1 MKKTMTAAFLVE
13 HGAPLEFR
21 EVPMPAPGPDE
32 VLVELEACGVC
43 HTDLHIWKGEHPPR
57 KELPLI
63 LGHEGIG
70 RIAVNGS
77 LHPWL
82 KVGTR
87 VGGGFV
93 HNACGNCRPCLTGY
107 ETHCDE
113 VTATGFDYDGCF
125 AQFVCMREN
134 WVTPLP
140 DTIDPIEFAPLMCAG
155 VAAYSAVR
163 KAEIEPGRLVAIFG
177 CGGLGYYA
185 IQFAKLYGARV
196 VAVDIHDEKLN
207 YAKKLGADFVVRAD
221 HDPPNFIQELGG
233 ADACLNFAPSL
244 DTWQQMLLSAHSRAI
259 IVLIALPKGE
269 VSFDMAIVV
278 ENGLRIKGSADGTR
292 QELRELVKLARYGNI
307 ANNINSIPFSDVN
320 EALERLA
327 GGNIVGRIVL
337 DMAKEPNSLTA

>member
-1 MKKTMTAAFLVE
+1 MKKTMTAAYLVD

-21 EVPMPAPGPDE
+21 EVPIPEPGPGE

-43 HTDLHIWKGEHPPR
+43 HTDLHIWKGEHIPR
-57 KELPLI
+57 KGLPLI

-77 LHPWL
+77 LDPKL
-82 KVGTR
+82 EVGTR
-87 VGGGFV
+87 VGGGYV
-93 HNACGNCRPCLTGY
+93 HNACGNCRQCLTGY
-107 ETHCDE
+107 ETHCGE

-125 AQFVCMREN
+125 AQYVCMREN

-140 DTIDPIEFAPLMCAG
+140 DTINPIEFAPLMCAG
-155 VAAYSAVR
+155 VAAYSAIR
-163 KAEIEPGRLVAIFG
+163 KTEIEPGRLVAIFG

-196 VAVDIHDEKLN
+196 VAVDIQDEKLK
-207 YAKKLGADFVVRAD
+207 YAKKLGADFVVRTD

-269 VSFDMAIVV
+269 VSFDMAVVV

-292 QELRELVKLARYGNI
+292 QELRELVNLAQYGNI
-307 ANNINSIPFSDVN
+307 VNNIDAVPFSDVN
-320 EALERLA
+320 EALVKLES
-327 GGNIVGRIVL
+327 GNNIGRIVL
-337 DMAKEPNSLTA
+337 DMSKEADS